1 MPGFEKAGRGQLDQ
15 FGQVVANSFHG
26 CADRGVPVPM
36 GSSGGFGYDFI
47 DETELEKIF

>member
-1 MPGFEKAGRGQLDQ
+1 MTGFEKAGRGQLDQ
-15 FGQVVANSFHG
+15 FSQMVANSFHV

-47 DETELEKIF
+47 DENELEKIY